1 MTNQDKQTLQKALA
15 FMQRNDPN
23 GEYNLYL
30 EDIENGVLQLAE
42 VVVILCGIL
51 KQWRVDLANWRD
63 PKYRTISK
71 LEFSLIAM
79 I

>member
-1 MTNQDKQTLQKALA
+1 MTNQDKQTLQNALA

-30 EDIENGVLQLAE
+30 EDIENGALQLAE

-63 PKYRTISK
+63 PKYRIISK